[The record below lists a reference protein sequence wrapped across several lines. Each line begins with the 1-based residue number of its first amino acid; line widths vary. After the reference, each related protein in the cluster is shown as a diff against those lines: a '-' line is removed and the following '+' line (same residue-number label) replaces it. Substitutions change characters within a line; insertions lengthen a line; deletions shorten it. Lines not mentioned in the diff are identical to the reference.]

1 VQRFDK
7 VLYLKSLLGWS
18 VQEVNQNFLERVGL
32 GYMAEQFTVNK
43 ISGKCLLLMTEVSQ
57 WSFHPRASFL

>member
-1 VQRFDK
+1 MQRFDK
-7 VLYLKSLLGWS
+7 ALYLKSWLGWS

-57 WSFHPRASFL
+57 WSFHRRASFL